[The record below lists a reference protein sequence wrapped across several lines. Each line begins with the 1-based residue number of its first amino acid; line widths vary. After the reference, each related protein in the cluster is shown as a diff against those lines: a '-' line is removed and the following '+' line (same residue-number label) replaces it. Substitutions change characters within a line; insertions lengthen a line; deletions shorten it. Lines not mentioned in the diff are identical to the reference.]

1 MPSDDQRSMEDVPK
15 TGRGRL
21 PSEVRAQI
29 QELHAQ
35 GVSVETI
42 AERTLR
48 SVATVRKIVNE
59 DSSIDSTETPNNQD
73 QDLDEVIDFL
83 SSLPEEAIE
92 EILQLARLQRERRQ
106 LRSSLEI
113 RLRDL
118 KKPG

>member
-1 MPSDDQRSMEDVPK
+1 MPTDDQPILEEVPK
-15 TGRGRL
+15 PGRGRL
-21 PSEVRAQI
+21 PSEVRAHI

-48 SVATVRKIVNE
+48 SVATIRKVVNGE
-59 DSSIDSTETPNNQD
+59 SSNDLTETPTNQD
-73 QDLDEVIDFL
+73 HDLDEVIDFL

-92 EILQLARLQRERRQ
+92 EILQLARLQRERRH